1 MAQSHQSQKKL
12 QHCKLQKDYKRFS
25 TDSRWS
31 SKSVMESASLYR
43 ALLGHLELVQWL
55 LPLNPTI
62 RLLWVSLLKS
72 VRSKSISWISSIDL
86 EQPKKR
92 RILTPARGP
101 WILTSLEVCRFPQ
114 GWKNFLIDLFISI
127 WDNFPPA
134 MLNLD
139 YQGSDQF
146 SLRIQLQVQPKC
158 YFIGKQAHSI
168 QRQCTCHFMQPLL
181 WHTQPLWELKWNA
194 STSLKVWSLCSVYL
208 FLFILFCMDL
218 ENVYGVN

>member
-92 RILTPARGP
+92 RIPTPARGP

-127 WDNFPPA
+127 WDNLPPA

-146 SLRIQLQVQPKC
+146 SLRDPTAGATKMLL
-158 YFIGKQAHSI
+158 H
-168 QRQCTCHFMQPLL
+168 RQTSTLDPAAVHMSLYPTSPLTYTTL
-181 WHTQPLWELKWNA
+181 TA
-194 STSLKVWSLCSVYL
+194 T
-208 FLFILFCMDL
+208 
-218 ENVYGVN
+218 